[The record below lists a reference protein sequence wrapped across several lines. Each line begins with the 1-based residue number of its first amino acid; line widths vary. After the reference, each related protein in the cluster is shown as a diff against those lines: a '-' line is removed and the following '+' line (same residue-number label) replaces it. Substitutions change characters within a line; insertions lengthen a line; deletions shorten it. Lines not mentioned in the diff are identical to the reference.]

1 MARTRVPRD
10 DNLAEAMATSQVLLS
25 VAQAAEETEAEAA
38 ASSAG
43 RGNRHREVN
52 YRTCLRPLFLEGSP
66 CLHCLLHQC
75 LVQIRLRRL
84 VRRLHLQLGVLELA
98 GAETTTMPETGS
110 ADAQSLAATTL
121 SDEITEDKDAAEVR
135 VQVGGMAEVNGMAK
149 AAGKVAPVANS
160 SIVSESSDSSR
171 GETVE

>member
-1 MARTRVPRD
+1 M
-10 DNLAEAMATSQVLLS
+10 
-25 VAQAAEETEAEAA
+25 
-38 ASSAG
+38 
-43 RGNRHREVN
+43 
-52 YRTCLRPLFLEGSP
+52 
-66 CLHCLLHQC
+66 
-75 LVQIRLRRL
+75 QIRLRRL